1 MKWLNSVWCSA
12 LAGLCC
18 LLLMGC
24 TGEDDNEDDPLLPS
38 GAEPTVEELGLRLVP
53 VALDLNGLSQA
64 EIDQVARGS
73 YLVNGLGD
81 CSSCHTTDAG
91 SGYLAGGRAF
101 GPVVVSPNLTPD
113 AATGL
118 QLSEDEFIESMRT
131 GKDFAD
137 STDANPQRLLVQ
149 PWHIFRFLS
158 RADLTAIFAFLQRI
172 PPVRNEIRRI
182 SSGSLP
188 PVPLPPIGDSDPVN
202 DPDNAQRGLLIPQ
215 FFSSGA
221 EADAFVAQFNATVAG
236 LTPEEQARVG
246 RGSYLVNAIMN
257 CNNCHTDGDTEAI
270 RDNGLIPATVHVNT
284 AMYLAGGVNIGTEF
298 GLNLDEDPG
307 EDSLFS
313 RNLTPATGGGGEGS
327 GGLSLSEEEFIQ
339 TMRFGSDFR
348 RQPGGSLRLEPH
360 FPSRYNLTLDD
371 LKAIFAYLQAIPTV
385 VNQVEIVP

>member
-1 MKWLNSVWCSA
+1 MKWLNRVWCSA

-18 LLLMGC
+18 LLLLGC
-24 TGEDDNEDDPLLPS
+24 AGEDGNEDDPLLPS

-53 VALDLNGLSQA
+53 PSVALDLSGLSQA

-73 YLVNGLGD
+73 YLVNGLGN
-81 CSSCHTTDAG
+81 CSSCHTADAEY
-91 SGYLAGGRAF
+91 YLAGGVAF

-158 RADLTAIFAFLQRI
+158 RADLVAIFAFLQRI
-172 PPVRNEIRRI
+172 PPLRNEIRRI
-182 SSGSLP
+182 SSASPP
-188 PVPLPPIGDSDPVN
+188 PVPFPPIGDGDPVN

-221 EADAFVAQFNATVAG
+221 EADAFVAQFNTTVAG

-257 CNNCHTDGDTEAI
+257 CNNCHTDGDPEVA
-270 RDNGLIPATVHVNT
+270 RDSGLIPGTVHVNT
-284 AMYLAGGVNIGTEF
+284 AMYLAGGVEF
-298 GLNLDEDPG
+298 GLNVDADP
-307 EDSLFS
+307 EMDSLFS
-313 RNLTPATGGGGEGS
+313 RNLTPATGGS